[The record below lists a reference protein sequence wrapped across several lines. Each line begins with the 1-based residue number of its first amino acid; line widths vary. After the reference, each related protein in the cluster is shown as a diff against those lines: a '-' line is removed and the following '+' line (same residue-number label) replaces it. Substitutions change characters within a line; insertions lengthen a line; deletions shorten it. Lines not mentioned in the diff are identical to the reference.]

1 MTGCAQ
7 AYKIGGGMGWMKDHS
22 NRRVTKAIGRYSQL
36 VHKFGVEPPTIV
48 KPNEFNDNQ
57 CKAIEWDDG
66 PLMVVAGSGSGKTL
80 VLTHRIVRL
89 LEQSPRDNYKFLVL
103 TFTNKTAAEIRRR
116 ITELLPNSE
125 ERIKV
130 TTYHSFAADILRQHG
145 HHINI
150 KPDFTILPYYA
161 DRIAV
166 MDDAILAISN
176 GKINRS
182 SSDILP
188 LMTQLVD
195 YNISPEQS
203 IHFLEGKFS
212 DTELLA
218 SIYAT
223 YRSLMIKSN
232 MLDYPAIIAET
243 LELFKKLPVLKKLI
257 YTIYP
262 YVCVDECQDINYA
275 QYDVLRNIV
284 NPETKN
290 LFIVADKS
298 QIDNQWDGT
307 NSNLLQYLN
316 SEFGINVMLL
326 PDNYRCPIE
335 IVECANKLISNS
347 TAYFG
352 NVGLP
357 IASRPTKST
366 QVVRV
371 EKFSDFNEEV
381 KWIAEDIMKRK
392 SKSPGSFVVFARTN
406 RLLTTAVEA
415 LDRSGVGGLM
425 GVQKLEFDS
434 DPMKWLHNILHLANS
449 RSNKEYLRIVCESF
463 SAIEE
468 VEFDVESIVSQ
479 ASAENI
485 DFLRAWRTEVLN
497 TTNLSDAARSVVGI
511 SLVNLID
518 HLNYQTFS
526 ETALEWLDT
535 IYSVSKFEQQ
545 LNEYD
550 EEKKTWIELETDFI
564 MSNQNLSLN
573 SLLQQLDHRPKNSTP
588 PESAVPCYTIHSS
601 KGMEFDHVYLIG
613 MVENH
618 FPCWQAINKGEDSQE
633 MVEERRNCYAAITR
647 AQQTL
652 SITHSEET
660 KGSITEASRFL
671 HEMELLE

>member
-1 MTGCAQ
+1 
-7 AYKIGGGMGWMKDHS
+7 MK
-22 NRRVTKAIGRYSQL
+22 L
-36 VHKFGVEPPTIV
+36 
-48 KPNEFNDNQ
+48 NEFNENQ

-103 TFTNKTAAEIRRR
+103 TFTNKTAAEIRIR
-116 ITELLPNSE
+116 ITELLPNFE
-125 ERIKV
+125 QRIKV
-130 TTYHSFAADILRQHG
+130 TTYHSFAAGILRQHG

-150 KPDFTILPYYA
+150 KPDFTILPHHA

-166 MDDAILAISN
+166 LDDAIWAISN
-176 GKINRS
+176 GKTNRS
-182 SSDILP
+182 SRDILP

-212 DTELLA
+212 DAELLA

-257 YTIYP
+257 YSIYP
-262 YVCVDECQDINYA
+262 HVCVDECQKLNYG
-275 QYDVLRNIV
+275 QFEVLRNVV

-290 LFIVADKS
+290 LFVVGDKS
-298 QIDNQWDGT
+298 QIANQWNGT
-307 NSNLLQYLN
+307 NSNVLQYLN

-326 PDNYRCPIE
+326 PDNYRCPPE

-347 TAYFG
+347 TVKFG
-352 NVGLP
+352 NVALP
-357 IASRPTKST
+357 ITRRSTKAT
-366 QVVRV
+366 QVVRI
-371 EKFSDFNEEV
+371 ENFSNFNDEV
-381 KWIAEDIMKRK
+381 KWVAEDIMKQQ
-392 SKSPGSFVVFARTN
+392 SKSHGSFVVLARTN

-415 LDRSGVGGLM
+415 LDRSGVGGFM

-434 DPMKWLHNILHLANS
+434 EPMKWLHNILRLADS

-463 SAIEE
+463 SAIEG
-468 VEFDVESIVSQ
+468 VDIDVESIVSQ
-479 ASAENI
+479 AYAEKL
-485 DFLRAWRTEVLN
+485 DFLRVWRTEVLKTN
-497 TTNLSDAARSVVGI
+497 NLSDGARSVVGV
-511 SLVNLID
+511 SLVNLMD

-526 ETALEWLDT
+526 EVALEWLDT

-550 EEKKTWIELETDFI
+550 EEKKTWIELETDFT

-573 SLLQQLDHRPKNSTP
+573 NLLQQMDHHTKNSTT

-618 FPCWQAINKGEDSQE
+618 FPSWQAINKGEDSQE
-633 MVEERRNCYAAITR
+633 MVEERRNCYAAVTR

-652 SITHSEET
+652 SITHSEVT
-660 KGSITEASRFL
+660 KGSITEVS
-671 HEMELLE
+671 

>member
-1 MTGCAQ
+1 
-7 AYKIGGGMGWMKDHS
+7 MK
-22 NRRVTKAIGRYSQL
+22 
-36 VHKFGVEPPTIV
+36 PC
-48 KPNEFNDNQ
+48 EFNDNQ
-57 CKAIEWDDG
+57 RKAIEWGDG
-66 PLMVVAGSGSGKTL
+66 PLMVVAGRGSGKTL

-89 LEQSPRDNYKFLVL
+89 LEQSHGDNYKILVL
-103 TFTNKTAAEIRRR
+103 TFTNKTAAEIRSR

-125 ERIKV
+125 QRIKV
-130 TTYHSFAADILRQHG
+130 TTYHSFAADLLRQHG

-166 MDDAILAISN
+166 MDDAILAVSN

-212 DTELLA
+212 DAELLA

-223 YRSLMIKSN
+223 YRSLMNKSN
-232 MLDYPAIIAET
+232 MLDYPTIIAET
-243 LELFKKLPVLKKLI
+243 LELFKKLPVITKLI
-257 YTIYP
+257 YSIYP
-262 YVCVDECQDINYA
+262 HVCVDECQKFNYG
-275 QYDVLRNIV
+275 QFEVLRNVV

-290 LFIVADKS
+290 LFIAADSS
-298 QIDNQWDGT
+298 QIIYQWNGV
-307 NSNLLQYLN
+307 NSNLPRDLN
-316 SEFGINVMLL
+316 SEFGMNVILL
-326 PDNYRCPIE
+326 PDNYRCPPE

-347 TAYFG
+347 TVNYG
-352 NVGLP
+352 NIGLS
-357 IASRPTKST
+357 IARRSTKIT
-366 QVVRV
+366 QIVRV
-371 EKFSDFNEEV
+371 QNFSNFNEEV
-381 KWIAEDIMKRK
+381 KWVAEDIMKQQ
-392 SKSPGSFVVFARTN
+392 SKSHGSFVVLARTN

-415 LDRSGVGGLM
+415 LNRSGVGGFT

-434 DPMKWLHNILHLANS
+434 EPMKWLHNILHLANS
-449 RSNKEYLRIVCESF
+449 RNNKEYLRIVCESF

-468 VEFDVESIVSQ
+468 VDIDVESIVSQ
-479 ASAENI
+479 ANAEKL
-485 DFLRAWRTEVLN
+485 DFLRAWRTEILN
-497 TTNLSDAARSVVGI
+497 TNNLSDAARSVVGI

-518 HLNYQTFS
+518 HLNYETFS

-564 MSNQNLSLN
+564 VSNQNLSLN
-573 SLLQQLDHRPKNSTP
+573 SFLQQLDHRPKYSTP

-647 AQQTL
+647 AQQIVTL
-652 SITHSEET
+652 THSEET

-671 HEMELLE
+671 QEMELLE